1 MFTKRR
7 ATGQHTI
14 HLWLSEFQFF
24 ICRVIRFELADTK
37 TEPKQTKTKQSH
49 PIEFSSPLLSSAL
62 LSSPPRGFSIRVDS
76 SRFNTPLIGNMNW
89 TVHVFLSGSAPTC
102 AVHSGWSD
110 SPASVATH
118 TLTQVTHCDFAR
130 AFLAVQ
136 HRAAK
141 LCGDLLCGQI

>member
-49 PIEFSSPLLSSAL
+49 PIEFSSPLLRSPQLSSARL
-62 LSSPPRGFSIRVDS
+62 FDS
-76 SRFNTPLIGNMNW
+76 SRFESIQHTTYRKYELNC
-89 TVHVFLSGSAPTC
+89 TC
-102 AVHSGWSD
+102 VSFWQRAHSAVHSGWSD